1 MLMED
6 LGFVTR
12 LERSGQTADAAEPF
26 RNRCFVAAR
35 LPRFSGPR
43 SSWADRSS
51 RRVSRAVAGPPTD
64 RGCKA
69 VIQGAA
75 TPGESGG
82 ATRATLL
89 PMRAHRE
96 TGSSNP
102 LPSSS
107 ESPADLGV
115 EVRLTPRAV
124 EIFLKCERIA
134 AHLRASS
141 NH

>member
-1 MLMED
+1 M
-6 LGFVTR
+6 
-12 LERSGQTADAAEPF
+12 ADAAEPLGTDTSPQHDYQGF
-26 RNRCFVAAR
+26 RGRVR
-35 LPRFSGPR
+35 VGPIDPRGGSAEP
-43 SSWADRSS
+43 
-51 RRVSRAVAGPPTD
+51 VAGPPTD

-107 ESPADLGV
+107 ESPADLG
-115 EVRLTPRAV
+115 RTRTKL
-124 EIFLKCERIA
+124 LS
-134 AHLRASS
+134 RASPRS
-141 NH
+141 SAR